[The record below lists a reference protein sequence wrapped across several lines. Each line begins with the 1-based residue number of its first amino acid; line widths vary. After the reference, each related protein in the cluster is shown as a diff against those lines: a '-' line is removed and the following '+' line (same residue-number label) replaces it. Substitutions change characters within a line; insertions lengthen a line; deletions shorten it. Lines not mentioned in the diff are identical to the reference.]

1 MQSIKSGNT
10 IKILLVD
17 GSAIFRRALRL
28 LIELQENLIVE
39 GEADSAEDMFAAL
52 QKKEIALVIVNNLNI
67 DESVGNICKRLT
79 EEYPQIPLLVIC
91 PGDYDY
97 SITTCIKN
105 GVHGV
110 ILKDDKPEDLI
121 SAINKIT
128 AGERFITI
136 SEKDLS
142 SLHRKDSDTNNQFK
156 IISDREYSVLK
167 LFSEGLTYKE
177 IGEKLNI
184 SPRTVESHKNNLLK
198 KYKFNSLQEMIS
210 FAVKH
215 KLI

>member
-17 GSAIFRRALRL
+17 GSSILRRALRM

-39 GEADSAEDMFAAL
+39 GEANSAEDLFAIL
-52 QKKEIALVIVNNLNI
+52 KTKEPTLVIVNNLNI
-67 DESVGNICKRLT
+67 DDSVSNICKRLT
-79 EEYPQIPLLVIC
+79 EEYPHIPLLVIC
-91 PGDYDY
+91 LGDYDY
-97 SITTCIKN
+97 SITTCIKK
-105 GVHGV
+105 GVRGV
-110 ILKDDKPEDLI
+110 ILKDDKPEDLFA
-121 SAINKIT
+121 AINRIT

-142 SLHRKDSDTNNQFK
+142 ALHRKDSDTENQFK

-198 KYKFNSLQEMIS
+198 KYNFSSLQEMIS